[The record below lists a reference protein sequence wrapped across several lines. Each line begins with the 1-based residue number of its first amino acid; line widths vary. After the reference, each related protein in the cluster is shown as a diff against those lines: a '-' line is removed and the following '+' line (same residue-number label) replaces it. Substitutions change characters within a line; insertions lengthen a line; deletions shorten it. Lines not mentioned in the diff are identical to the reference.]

1 MSIIGI
7 IIIILIFLIIIII
20 EQLARMKSNNFGMSL
35 CTVDGQRYSLGE
47 AQVSLKEK
55 SNNET
60 TSYI

>member
-7 IIIILIFLIIIII
+7 IGIILIFIVVI

-47 AQVSLKEK
+47 AQVSLKDK
-55 SNNET
+55 KQQ
-60 TSYI
+60 